1 MKLDNVKIYYG
12 AQQIIDSVSLEIH
25 DDEIFVLM
33 GPSGSGKTTLL
44 RGIAGLI
51 PITAG
56 SIYKSDDKA
65 SVGIAFQEPRLF
77 PHLNVKDNLAFGLRA
92 NGYSKDDRYAMVED
106 YLDILQLRGLEE
118 RYPHELSGGQKQRV
132 SLGRAILLNPKVLL
146 LDEPFSSLDTPLR
159 IELTEWLYALQRE
172 KGFSI
177 LWVTHYIDEAF
188 SVADRIGVIIN
199 GQMKQVGLPLEVY
212 RKPCSEDVAAFF
224 SLPNRFGR
232 EIWRK
237 LFPDLLISE
246 RYEMGW
252 IAADALT
259 IVHLDTI
266 TEGET
271 VAETISNS
279 ENAMSSLKKSDYE
292 CMGWIDG
299 RVIRIKHERNGQTVI
314 VESKYGSWDVFID
327 AWMKVPEIY
336 SEIKVMVPFEK
347 IIWYS
352 K

>member
-1 MKLDNVKIYYG
+1 MKLDKVTIGYG
-12 AQQIIDSVSLEIH
+12 TQQIIESVSLDIF
-25 DDEIFVLM
+25 DREIFVLM

-44 RGIAGLI
+44 RGIAGLT

-56 SIYKSDDKA
+56 SIYKADEKA
-65 SVGIAFQEPRLF
+65 SIGIAFQEPRLF
-77 PHLNVKDNLAFGLRA
+77 PHMNVMDNLAFGLRA
-92 NGYSKDDRYAMVED
+92 KRYSKVNRYAIVED
-106 YLDILQLRGLEE
+106 YLDILQLRGLEA
-118 RYPHELSGGQKQRV
+118 RYPHELSGGQRQRV
-132 SLGRAILLNPKVLL
+132 SLGRAILLNPKILL

-159 IELTEWLYALQRE
+159 FELTDWLYRLQRE

-199 GQMKQVGLPLEVY
+199 GQMKQIGFPLEVY
-212 RKPCSEDVAAFF
+212 RNPCSEEVAAFF

-232 EIWRK
+232 EIWSE
-237 LFPDLLISE
+237 LFPALLISE

-259 IVHLDTI
+259 LVSPDTLI
-266 TEGET
+266 EAET
-271 VAETISNS
+271 VAETIYNS
-279 ENAMSSLKKSDYE
+279 ENEMSPL
-292 CMGWIDG
+292 DG
-299 RVIRIKHERNGQTVI
+299 KIIRIKHETNGQTVV
-314 VESKYGSWDVFID
+314 VESKYGLWDVFLD
-327 AWMKVPEIY
+327 AWKKVPEKN
-336 SEIKVMVPFEK
+336 SSIKLKVPFEK